1 MKLSLLLRIFHTGKY
16 KTKETTQTSIFKNM
30 EIINRDG
37 YT

>member
-1 MKLSLLLRIFHTGKY
+1 MKLSLLLMIFHTSNY
-16 KTKETTQTSIFKNM
+16 KTKETTQTSILKNM